1 MRSNAQINSL
11 NKMTLIL
18 RHGQR
23 RPSKAKNVALTLL
36 SCWVYSESTAQ
47 SQTCAR
53 TSSDSNGL
61 QRMGS
66 RACGGFLCSPRVGPS
81 LLDISV
87 KTWNEVER

>member
-18 RHGQR
+18 RHGQC

-47 SQTCAR
+47 SQTCAPLPTQMACR
-53 TSSDSNGL
+53 EWGRERAEVSSAA
-61 QRMGS
+61 RGS
-66 RACGGFLCSPRVGPS
+66 ALVY
-81 LLDISV
+81 
-87 KTWNEVER
+87 